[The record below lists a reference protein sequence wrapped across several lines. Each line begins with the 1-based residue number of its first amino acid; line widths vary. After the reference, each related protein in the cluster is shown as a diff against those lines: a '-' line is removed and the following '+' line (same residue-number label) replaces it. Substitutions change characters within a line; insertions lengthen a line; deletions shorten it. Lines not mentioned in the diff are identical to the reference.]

1 MPSTKSQK
9 VVKAADSEDETR
21 TFYRKQKNMQ
31 KASNSKFNDCETRV
45 HHKSHATSMAASTFA
60 MAITNA
66 HTPITVSHTSR
77 HAPALPAFQIAH
89 CGSDINAKIPF
100 RSRPGTNTDV
110 PSFDHTAFEALRDLL
125 ANKADIERR
134 IAKSIETLEK
144 AMNTASREFQ
154 VVLSSQAEAF
164 RTATVPATTSA
175 AAASSKALI
184 VKH

>member
-31 KASNSKFNDCETRV
+31 KAVKTRQNE
-45 HHKSHATSMAASTFA
+45 A
-60 MAITNA
+60 
-66 HTPITVSHTSR
+66 
-77 HAPALPAFQIAH
+77 
-89 CGSDINAKIPF
+89 
-100 RSRPGTNTDV
+100 RSRINRNRANRNKDLKTRIDYLKRGSSVKQPGTSADV